1 MKLLLVEDEELTRIG
16 VLNYIPWEA
25 IGITDIQTA
34 EDGQEG
40 LLKALSCRPDIVMA
54 DVRMPHMDGIT
65 MAFEIRKQM
74 DCCFI
79 FMSGFCDKEYLKSAI
94 VLSAVN
100 YIEKPVEPGEII
112 QTVKKAVK
120 QVQEEKRRR
129 FLEKEYEGRHLGI
142 EQEMEQREGL
152 CWESGSI
159 LADKVEQYIREH
171 CQCNNLSLTVL
182 ADRFHLTKQYLC
194 LIFKREKG
202 TTINQYIIDCRVVWA
217 KEYLNAHKGHRIK
230 DVALLSGFTDSNYF
244 IKCFKK
250 HYGSTPMDYKNSH
263 KEVRGDYE
271 AKI

>member
-16 VLNYIPWEA
+16 ILNYIPWEA
-25 IGITDIQTA
+25 IGVTDIQTA
-34 EDGQEG
+34 EDGKEG
-40 LLKALSCRPDIVMA
+40 LRKALSYRPDIVMA

-65 MAFEIRKQM
+65 MAFEIRKHM

-79 FMSGFCDKEYLKSAI
+79 FMSGYCDKEYLKSAI

-112 QTVKKAVK
+112 QTVEKAVK

-129 FLEKEYEGRHLGI
+129 FLEKEYEGRHMEI
-142 EQEMEQREGL
+142 KDEPDQQEL
-152 CWESGSI
+152 CWESTSI

-171 CQCNNLSLTVL
+171 CQSNNLSLTVL
-182 ADRFHLTKQYLC
+182 ADQFHLSKQYLC
-194 LIFKREKG
+194 FVFKKEKEI
-202 TTINQYIIDCRVVWA
+202 TINQYIIACRVAWA
-217 KEYLNAHKGHRIK
+217 KEYLDIHREYRIK

-250 HYGSTPMDYKNSH
+250 YFGSTPMDYKNSR
-263 KEVRGDYE
+263 KKGREEYE